1 MAIEC
6 ARARAPSPHGA
17 VGQPQ
22 AEDMADADDPREKLK
37 QIIANWIRCTP
48 IRLSPYRPQGD
59 RGGPWSRLAH
69 LERTSCFHRGSTR
82 SAFALGHAK
91 NSSHSCRRNI
101 ALPPPKP
108 RGGRRALAGERSE
121 PVRLAVRNRHRRSL
135 CGKSPAQSEQWY
147 CWIGRRRIISASAE
161 NRGNSCQ
168 RKHPAEILALGPSCA
183 SHRRSSN
190 ANSLC
195 GRNSAGSPEIY
206 ATFQRDI
213 LRHVSSPAPSVT
225 IDFKDLSRTLR

>member
-37 QIIANWIRCTP
+37 QIMANWIRCTP

-147 CWIGRRRIISASAE
+147 CWIGRRRIISV
-161 NRGNSCQ
+161 
-168 RKHPAEILALGPSCA
+168 LAG
-183 SHRRSSN
+183 
-190 ANSLC
+190 
-195 GRNSAGSPEIY
+195 II
-206 ATFQRDI
+206 F
-213 LRHVSSPAPSVT
+213 
-225 IDFKDLSRTLR
+225 TLVALFHLVARFNQFERI

>member
-1 MAIEC
+1 VSCATAWQRVSHDHLESARPASRIPSYSTEFRAIW
-6 ARARAPSPHGA
+6 RWPSNAPALELRRLTEPLVSLGPRTWRT
-17 VGQPQ
+17 
-22 AEDMADADDPREKLK
+22 DDPREKLK

-161 NRGNSCQ
+161 NAAIPVS
-168 RKHPAEILALGPSCA
+168 ASILP
-183 SHRRSSN
+183 RSW
-190 ANSLC
+190 
-195 GRNSAGSPEIY
+195 
-206 ATFQRDI
+206 
-213 LRHVSSPAPSVT
+213 H
-225 IDFKDLSRTLR
+225 

>member
-17 VGQPQ
+17 VGQPR

-195 GRNSAGSPEIY
+195 GRNSAGSPEIC

-213 LRHVSSPAPSVT
+213 LPRH
-225 IDFKDLSRTLR
+225 F

>member
-147 CWIGRRRIISASAE
+147 CWIGRRRIISVLAGIIFTLVVAVPPSADLYGMASHGVRSFRRRRSRSE
-161 NRGNSCQ
+161 RS
-168 RKHPAEILALGPSCA
+168 RPEHRRLGPS
-183 SHRRSSN
+183 
-190 ANSLC
+190 
-195 GRNSAGSPEIY
+195 
-206 ATFQRDI
+206 
-213 LRHVSSPAPSVT
+213 
-225 IDFKDLSRTLR
+225 